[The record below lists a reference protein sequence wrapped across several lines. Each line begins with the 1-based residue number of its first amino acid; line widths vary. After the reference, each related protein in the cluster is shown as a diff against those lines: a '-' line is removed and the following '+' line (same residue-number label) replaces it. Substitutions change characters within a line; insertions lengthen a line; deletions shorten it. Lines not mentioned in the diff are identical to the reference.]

1 MKTRIRA
8 QQYIADDIEELA
20 CPKGHVDTLR
30 RQRGGSGSASDDD
43 SLHVAELL
51 AIKMQPPDNQ
61 TTDFSC
67 QPPRPLHTSS
77 TCSRSNIPDLQVQ
90 DPNPSSPS
98 HPAYFSHHNT
108 VHRAGIETQ
117 REQISSEAFSYS
129 AFHHPRRCKPSNHPR
144 TSTYKRI
151 TREFCACIES
161 GL

>member
-8 QQYIADDIEELA
+8 QQYFADDIEELA

-43 SLHVAELL
+43 SLHVAVLL
-51 AIKMQPPDNQ
+51 AIKTQPPDNQ

-90 DPNPSSPS
+90 GPNPSSPS
-98 HPAYFSHHNT
+98 HPACFPTIIPSI
-108 VHRAGIETQ
+108 VQASR
-117 REQISSEAFSYS
+117 RSESKFRLKHS
-129 AFHHPRRCKPSNHPR
+129 ATPH
-144 TSTYKRI
+144 STIRDAASPAT
-151 TREFCACIES
+151 TRERQHTT
-161 GL
+161 G